1 MRRAAVYMGNNL
13 AGILEEWADGF
24 TFNYT
29 REYRMQQY
37 PDNIPVSKTM
47 PVREAPYF
55 QAKLFPF
62 FDNLIPEGVLLAT
75 AMKGWHLKKSDR
87 MGLLL
92 ACCEDCCGAVSIM
105 RLK

>member
-13 AGILEEWADGF
+13 AGILEERGDGF
-24 TFNYT
+24 TFTYT
-29 REYRMQQY
+29 QEYRTQQY
-37 PDNIPVSKTM
+37 PDAIPISKTM

-55 QAKLFPF
+55 QGKLFPF
-62 FDNLIPEGVLLAT
+62 FDNLIPDGTLLAT
-75 AMKGWHLKKSDR
+75 TMKVWRLKKSDR

>member
-1 MRRAAVYMGNNL
+1 MRRAAVYMGNDL
-13 AGILEEWADGF
+13 AGILEERENGF
-24 TFNYT
+24 TFTYT
-29 REYRMQQY
+29 LEYRMQHY

-55 QAKLFPF
+55 QGKLFPF
-62 FDNLIPEGVLLAT
+62 FDNLIPDGALLAT
-75 AMKGWHLKKSDR
+75 VMKVWNLKKSDR

-92 ACCEDCCGAVSIM
+92 ACCENCCGAVSIM